1 MEENKELV
9 RRFMDEV
16 WNQMNPEAVDRFVAP
31 EMIDHS
37 GQGSGKEGVQQA
49 IGLFATAFPDWHTT
63 IEDLVAEGDKVV
75 MRGVASG
82 THRGAFMGIQPTGK
96 RVMVPGI
103 HIMRIADGKIVEHWA
118 QGDYLGMM
126 QQLGGIPQPEQV
138 GE

>member
-37 GQGSGKEGVQQA
+37 GRGSGKEGVQQA
-49 IGLFATAFPDWHTT
+49 LRLFATAFPDWHTT
-63 IEDLVAEGDKVV
+63 IEDLIAEDDKVV

-82 THRGAFMGIQPTGK
+82 THAGTFMGIPATGA
-96 RVMVPGI
+96 RVTVPGI
-103 HIMRIADGKIVEHWA
+103 HVMRIEDGKIVEHWA

-126 QQLGGIPQPEQV
+126 RQLGAVPPPERSY
-138 GE
+138 